1 MEALIPV
8 EPQEGKAS
16 PQGRLLRAYKIQ
28 FVVTGSPFPH
38 ILDPN
43 LR

>member
-16 PQGRLLRAYKIQ
+16 PQGRLSRAYKIQ
-28 FVVTGSPFPH
+28 FVATGSPFPH